1 MPGITDGGRSMHIS
15 RQQLNSFLKPMHIS
29 PKLIKEDQN
38 PSGLVL
44 SPNDKQNS
52 KTQSQ
57 KLISLDKQIRLHS

>member
-29 PKLIKEDQN
+29 TKLLNEDQN
-38 PSGLVL
+38 SSGLAL
-44 SPNDKQNS
+44 SPNDKQNL

-57 KLISLDKQIRLHS
+57 KLISLDKQIRSHS